1 VATFELD
8 VTGDGDAVVRMSG
21 EIDLAVV
28 DEVLSA
34 AREGLAHHD
43 GLRLDLSRVTFIDS
57 TGLGALVR
65 VRNESAA
72 EGKSLTLV
80 DVPASLVRLLD
91 ITGLHD
97 MFTVVGGV
105 DADDDGDGANRRP

>member
-1 VATFELD
+1 MANFELD

-28 DEVLSA
+28 DELLSS

-65 VRNESAA
+65 LRNEASAQ
-72 EGKSLTLV
+72 GRSLTLV
-80 DVPASLVRLLD
+80 DVPTSLVRLLD

-97 MFTVVGGV
+97 MFTVV
-105 DADDDGDGANRRP
+105 DGADEDDAGDEANERP